1 MNKGNSWA
9 SSLMIGVMVSA
20 SLLAVYHLTEVFY
33 VNAIKLEV
41 LLQRFLILPGKGDLV
56 FHQPV
61 QYAFFTVMAFVS
73 AWVCIDLPQAFRKLA
88 FIFRASFLTLLIS
101 PALAFC
107 GILFEP
113 FSGVA
118 AIVIAGGIGLIFGGG
133 KAGRKNRKLLQQF
146 AGRIS
151 KGNFE
156 ALLAATDHASLS
168 GSRELTV
175 LTAQILNHAELSQQ
189 LTARDLEQLA
199 SLFEQTAAEFLVAEG
214 AYLDTCHPKGIRVLV
229 GMLDQEDDHALRG
242 CRMALALHERLVKLE
257 QEMLTRWKHK
267 PLFGIALATGPM
279 SVGLYGFGQ
288 FENYSALGDSLD
300 YCHRLCSVNLV
311 YGSQILISMRTYHL
325 AKEDMEVRPMEM
337 VYAPKLHQ
345 ISEVYELLGAK
356 GTMNEEEVRAR
367 DAYWQGVVSL
377 RKGAYKEAVQQFK
390 KSQIANREDAPLKY
404 FMDRAE
410 AGLREGMDSP
420 ERKGALTH
428 ARMLNS
434 Y

>member
-1 MNKGNSWA
+1 MNKGQSWA

-20 SLLAVYHLTEVFY
+20 GLLAVYHLTEVFFL
-33 VNAIKLEV
+33 NAIKLEQ
-41 LLQRFLILPGKGDLV
+41 LFHRFLILPGKGELV

-61 QYAFFTVMAFVS
+61 QYVFFTVMAFAT
-73 AWVCIDLPQAFRKLA
+73 AWICIHLPHWFAKWT
-88 FIFRASFLTLLIS
+88 FIVRACFLTLFIS

-113 FSGVA
+113 FSGLVA
-118 AIVIAGGIGLIFGGG
+118 IASAGFLGLVFGGSKGG
-133 KAGRKNRKLLQQF
+133 KRGLKLKRQF

-151 KGNFE
+151 NANFE
-156 ALLAATDHASLS
+156 KLLTSSHQAELNGT
-168 GSRELTV
+168 RELTV
-175 LTAQILNHAELSQQ
+175 LTGQILNYAELSQQ
-189 LTARDLEQLA
+189 MKPSDLEQMA
-199 SLFEQTAAEFLVAEG
+199 SLFEQTVAELLVAEG
-214 AYLDTCHPKGIRVLV
+214 AYLDTCHPKGVRVLI
-229 GMLDQEDDHALRG
+229 GMLDKEEDHALRG
-242 CRMALALHERLVKLE
+242 CHMALALHDKLVKLE
-257 QEMLTRWKHK
+257 KDMITRWGHK
-267 PLFGIALATGPM
+267 PAFGIALATGPM
-279 SVGLYGFGQ
+279 SIGLYGFGQ

-325 AKEDMEVRPMEM
+325 AKDEMEVRPMEM

-356 GTMNEEEVRAR
+356 GTLNEEEIRAR
-367 DAYWQGVVSL
+367 DAYWQGVVNL

-404 FMDRAE
+404 FFDRAE
-410 AGLREGMDSP
+410 AGLREGMETT

>member
-1 MNKGNSWA
+1 MNKGHSWT

-20 SLLAVYHLTEVFY
+20 GLLAVYHLTEVFY
-33 VNAIKLEV
+33 IRAIKLEV
-41 LLQRFLILPGKGDLV
+41 LLQRFLVLPGKGELV
-56 FHQPV
+56 FHQPL

-73 AWVCIDLPQAFRKLA
+73 AWVCIDLPHWFGKVA
-88 FIFRASFLTLLIS
+88 FIFRASFLSLLIS

-118 AIVIAGGIGLIFGGG
+118 AIVIAGGIGLIFSGGRTST
-133 KAGRKNRKLLQQF
+133 KSRKLRQHF
-146 AGRIS
+146 TGRIS
-151 KGNFE
+151 KANFE
-156 ALLAATDHASLS
+156 HLLVSTDEASLS
-168 GSRELTV
+168 GTRELTV

-189 LTARDLEQLA
+189 LSLRDLEQLA

-229 GMLDQEDDHALRG
+229 GMLDKEDDHALRG

-257 QEMLTRWKHK
+257 QEILTRWKHK
-267 PLFGIALATGPM
+267 PVFGIALATGPM

-325 AKEDMEVRPMEM
+325 AKAEMEVRPMEM

-345 ISEVYELLGAK
+345 ISEVYELLGAR
-356 GTMNEEEVRAR
+356 GTMNDDEVRAR

-404 FMDRAE
+404 FLDRAE
-410 AGLREGMDSP
+410 AGLREGMESP

>member
-1 MNKGNSWA
+1 MNKANSWA
-9 SSLMIGVMVSA
+9 SSLMIGVAVSA
-20 SLLAVYHLTEVFY
+20 GLLAIYHLTEFFY
-33 VNAIKLEV
+33 VNAIKLEI
-41 LLQRFLILPGKGDLV
+41 LLHRFLVLPGNGELA

-61 QYAFFTVMAFVS
+61 QYGFFTVMAFVS
-73 AWVCIDLPQAFRKLA
+73 AWVCLDLPHWFGKCV
-88 FIFRASFLTLLIS
+88 FILRASFLTLLIP

-118 AIVIAGGIGLIFGGG
+118 AIVTAGLLGLVLGGSKIG
-133 KAGRKNRKLLQQF
+133 KRGRRLLQQF

-151 KGNFE
+151 KTAFLNLLSSPDE
-156 ALLAATDHASLS
+156 APLS
-168 GSRELTV
+168 GTRELTV
-175 LTAQILNHAELSQQ
+175 LTAQILNHPELSQQ
-189 LTARDLEQLA
+189 LAPGELERLA
-199 SLFEQTAAEFLVAEG
+199 SLFEQTVAEFLVAEG
-214 AYLDTCHPKGIRVLV
+214 AYLDTCHPKGIRVLI
-229 GMLDQEDDHALRG
+229 GMLDTEDDHAMRG
-242 CRMALALHERLVKLE
+242 CRMALALQERLVKLE
-257 QEMLTRWKHK
+257 QEMLDRWKHK
-267 PLFGIALATGPM
+267 PVFGIALATGPM

-311 YGSQILISMRTYHL
+311 YGSRILISMRTYHL
-325 AKEDMEVRPMEM
+325 AKEEMEVRPMEM

-345 ISEVYELLGAK
+345 ISEVYELMGAK
-356 GTMNEEEVRAR
+356 GTLNEEETRAR

-390 KSQIANREDAPLKY
+390 KSQMANREDAPLKY
-404 FMDRAE
+404 FLDRAE
-410 AGLREGMDSP
+410 AGLREGMETP

>member
-1 MNKGNSWA
+1 
-9 SSLMIGVMVSA
+9 MIGVMVSA
-20 SLLAVYHLTEVFY
+20 GLLAVYQLTEFFY
-33 VNAIKLEV
+33 INAIKLEV
-41 LLQRFLILPGKGDLV
+41 LLQHFLILPGKGELV
-56 FHQPV
+56 FHQPI
-61 QYAFFTVMAFVS
+61 QYVFFTVMAFVS
-73 AWVCIDLPQAFRKLA
+73 AWVGIDLPHWFGKLA
-88 FIFRASFLTLLIS
+88 FIFRASFLTLLMA

-118 AIVIAGGIGLIFGGG
+118 AIVIAGTIGLVFGGG
-133 KAGRKNRKLLQQF
+133 KAGKKSRKLLQQF

-151 KGNFE
+151 KGSFE
-156 ALLAATDHASLS
+156 TLLAAPENTSLS
-168 GSRELTV
+168 GTRELTV
-175 LTAQILNHAELSQQ
+175 LTAQILNHAELNQQ
-189 LTARDLEQLA
+189 LTPRDLELLA
-199 SLFEQTAAEFLVAEG
+199 SLFEQTVAEFLVAEG
-214 AYLDTCHPKGIRVLV
+214 AYLDTCHPKGIRVLI

-242 CRMALALHERLVKLE
+242 CRMAIALHERLVKLE
-257 QEMLTRWKHK
+257 QEILTRWKHK

-279 SVGLYGFGQ
+279 SVGLYGYGQ

-325 AKEDMEVRPMEM
+325 AKEEMEVRPMEM

-356 GTMNEEEVRAR
+356 GTMNEDEIRAR

-377 RKGAYKEAVQQFK
+377 RKGAFKEAMQQFK

-410 AGLREGMDSP
+410 AGLREGVENSD
-420 ERKGALTH
+420 RKGALTH

>member
-1 MNKGNSWA
+1 MNKGQSWA

-20 SLLAVYHLTEVFY
+20 GLLAVYHFTEVFY
-33 VNAIKLEV
+33 VNAIRLEQ
-41 LLQRFLILPGKGDLV
+41 LLQRFLVLPGKGELV

-61 QYAFFTVMAFVS
+61 QYAFFTVMAFVT
-73 AWVCIDLPQAFRKLA
+73 AWVCFHLSHWFSKWI
-88 FIFRASFLTLLIS
+88 FIARASFLTLLIS

-113 FSGVA
+113 FSGAA
-118 AIVIAGGIGLIFGGG
+118 AIVIAGLFGLVFGGSKGG
-133 KAGRKNRKLLQQF
+133 KKGRKLMQQF
-146 AGRIS
+146 AGRVS
-151 KGNFE
+151 RGNFDR
-156 ALLAATDHASLS
+156 LLASPDQVELS
-168 GSRELTV
+168 GTRELTV
-175 LTAQILNHAELSQQ
+175 LTGQILNYSELSQQ
-189 LTARDLEQLA
+189 LTPHDLEQMA
-199 SLFEQTAAEFLVAEG
+199 SLFEQTVAEFLVEEG
-214 AYLDTCHPKGIRVLV
+214 AYLDTCHPKGIRVLI
-229 GMLDQEDDHALRG
+229 GMLDKEEDHALSG
-242 CRMALALHERLVKLE
+242 CRMALALHDRLMKLE
-257 QEMLTRWKHK
+257 QDMLERWKHK
-267 PLFGIALATGPM
+267 PAFGIALATGPM
-279 SVGLYGFGQ
+279 SIGLYGFSQ

-325 AKEDMEVRPMEM
+325 AKEEMEVRPMEM

-345 ISEVYELLGAK
+345 ISEVYELLGAR

-404 FMDRAE
+404 FLDRAE
-410 AGLREGMDSP
+410 AGLREGVETA